1 MKTLLAILLSTL
13 WMTSITASEPS
24 RKNLQIRFSF
34 EAAQT
39 VILVRIVESTFPTVP
54 DLAHNPL
61 FIPSASALVLRSWKG
76 PFSAG
81 LLLHLAPPSFC
92 AGSNC
97 QPYPVQAGEE
107 VLIFAQQARDP
118 ITAIQGN
125 VYRAAES
132 QSMMEV
138 LDQTVKEQ
146 HQLHDPQTDIV
157 RAAERQRVLFS
168 LSRCLA
174 ESARHQGDRMLQP
187 SCLTMNTSVLLGIK
201 RSELAAALGPPT
213 WCQRLDT
220 VAYIRGVGHD
230 CTPEQNPVWSSEP
243 ASETPGGLVCQ
254 PDESQRC
261 MHMFWFLVA
270 Q

>member
-13 WMTSITASEPS
+13 WITPISASDSS
-24 RKNLQIRFSF
+24 REDWQIKPSF
-34 EAAQT
+34 ETTQT
-39 VILVRIVESTFPTVP
+39 VVLVRVVESTFPAVANSAP
-54 DLAHNPL
+54 DYDFAH
-61 FIPSASALVLRSWKG
+61 ATALVLKSWKG

-81 LLLHLAPPSFC
+81 RLLHITPPGGC

-97 QPYPVQAGEE
+97 TPYPLQAGDE
-107 VLIFAQQARDP
+107 VLIFTQRTEDP
-118 ITAIQGN
+118 ITALQGM
-125 VYRAAES
+125 VFRAPES

-138 LDQTVKEQ
+138 MDQTVKEQ
-146 HQLHDPQTDIV
+146 HQLHDPQTDIA

-187 SCLTMNTSVLLGIK
+187 SCLTIDTSVLLGIK

-220 VAYIRGVGHD
+220 LAYIRGLRDD

-243 ASETPGGLVCQ
+243 ASETPGGLMCL

-261 MHMFWFLVA
+261 IHMVWFSVA